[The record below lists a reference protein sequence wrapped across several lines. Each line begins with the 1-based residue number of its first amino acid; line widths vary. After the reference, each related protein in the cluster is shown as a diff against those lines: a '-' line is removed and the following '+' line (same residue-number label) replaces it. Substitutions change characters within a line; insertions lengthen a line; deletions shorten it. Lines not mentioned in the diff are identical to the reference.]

1 MKIAYITPYLNEESI
16 VRELLPNHEII
27 LYGDTIG
34 ESDGLPEVIRDCEVL
49 SIFVNSRLSAK
60 MIDEMPSLKHI
71 ALRSTGYDH
80 VDVAHANAKGI
91 QVSYVPHYGSQTVA
105 EHTFA
110 LILTL
115 SRKINSMYE
124 LLRISGEIDVTV
136 HEGFD
141 LSEKTIGVIG
151 TGAIGKR
158 VCEIA
163 RGFHM
168 NVMAFDLYP
177 DYEFASRFN
186 IQYGSLET
194 VLGASDIITLHV
206 PATAENHHLLNE
218 NTIAKAKTGAY
229 VINTARGSLIDTVAL
244 IHALKSGQLK
254 GAGLD
259 VYEGEEYLK
268 DELKLVDAKEELN
281 MQIWRAFAAE
291 HELLDMPNVVM
302 TPHMAFNTK
311 EAKREITETT
321 VNNIKQWQSGEEF
334 FGVKLASE

>member
-1 MKIAYITPYLNEESI
+1 MKIAYVTPYAGEKEI
-16 VRELLPNHEII
+16 VKELLGETEVVYYDQP
-27 LYGDTIG
+27 IG
-34 ESDGLPEVIRDCEVL
+34 ETDGIPDSIKDCDVL
-49 SIFVNSRLSAK
+49 SIFVNSRLTAS
-60 MIDEMPSLKHI
+60 MIDSMPNLKHI

-80 VDVAHANAKGI
+80 VDLAHANLKGI
-91 QVSYVPHYGSQTVA
+91 VVSYVPHYGSQTVA

-115 SRKINSMYE
+115 SRKIHAMHG
-124 LLRISGEIDVTV
+124 LLRTSGEMDVTA

-141 LSEKTIGVIG
+141 LAGKTIGVVG

-163 RGFHM
+163 HGFRM
-168 NVMAFDLYP
+168 KIVAFDLYP
-177 DYEFASRFN
+177 DEAFAA
-186 IQYGSLET
+186 QYGITYLPLT
-194 VLGASDIITLHV
+194 DVLAAANIVTLHV
-206 PATAENHHLLNE
+206 PATTENYHLLNE
-218 NTIAKAKTGAY
+218 GSLAHLKHGAY

-244 IHALKSGQLK
+244 IHTLKSGQAG

-259 VYEGEEYLK
+259 VYEGEEFLK
-268 DELKLVDAKEELN
+268 DELKLVDSREELN

-291 HELLDMPNVVM
+291 HELLDMQNVVM

-321 VNNIKQWQSGEEF
+321 LENVTSWQAGNTKYT
-334 FGVKLASE
+334 VKG